1 MDSYARFFKIIP
13 KLTEI
18 YTTGFELFSI
28 YNSIYSKAFQQA
40 SMMNCGEE
48 LELEAVG
55 NNNNTFYDRWRVL
68 SDKQLDK
75 ELKSDSF
82 TSLLS
87 RYMDSLVEL
96 HSTLRQIGYPVYF
109 SRWLFN
115 SYVKNLLAVASVQK
129 NDFDRL
135 TPFDVMF
142 AKGKARLLH
151 YYNSDSGKDIT
162 TKRHQ
167 ASPMSSSL
175 PQSPVLL
182 LYAPINRFHIMDI
195 CPDRSVVRALLSRG
209 LDVYLL
215 DWGYPEWND
224 SCLSLSDYVNYV
236 KDSVQIIKDKTGT
249 DKISM
254 LGYCWGGIIG
264 IIYAALNNE
273 NLKSL
278 ALMGVP
284 IDFSKDNTILTS
296 WAKAI
301 DVDKMIDEFDHI
313 DGLPI
318 DLAFIMRNPPRYA
331 FDRYIKLFER
341 LHDKQFVNTFI
352 ALQKWL
358 SDTPPIPGNLY
369 RQIINDCYKN
379 NLLISNRMR
388 IDGKVVDLRKIT
400 IPLLTIVA
408 KHDDL
413 VSPESTLSVN
423 HCVSSR
429 EKITRVYSGDHI
441 GLCVSSIAH
450 KKLWPEVSEWIISKS
465 AVAIT
470 YNTDQEN

>member
-1 MDSYARFFKIIP
+1 MDPYSSFLKIIP
-13 KLTEI
+13 LLMET
-18 YTTGFELFSI
+18 YTTGFELFSFYSLI
-28 YNSIYSKAFQQA
+28 YFKAFQQV
-40 SMMNCGEE
+40 SMMNCSKE
-48 LELEAVG
+48 LKLQAVG
-55 NNNNTFYDRWRVL
+55 NNNSTFYDRWRVF
-68 SDKQLDK
+68 SDKQLDN
-75 ELKSDSF
+75 ELKSVSF

-87 RYMDSLVEL
+87 RNMDSLVQL
-96 HSTLRQIGYPVYF
+96 HSTLRQMGYPVYF

-115 SYVKNLLAVASVQK
+115 SYIKNLLAVASVQK
-129 NDFDRL
+129 KDL
-135 TPFDVMF
+135 LPTPFDVMF
-142 AKGKARLLH
+142 AKGKASLLH
-151 YYNSDSGKDIT
+151 YYDSNSGKNIT
-162 TKRHQ
+162 NNHHQ
-167 ASPMSSSL
+167 TLPMSSSSSSSL

-195 CPDRSVVRALLSRG
+195 SSDRSVVRALLSRG

-215 DWGYPEWND
+215 DWGYLGWND
-224 SCLSLSDYVNYV
+224 SCLSLSNYVNYV
-236 KDSVQIIKDKTGT
+236 RDAVQIIKDKTGN
-249 DKISM
+249 DRISI
-254 LGYCWGGIIG
+254 LAYCWGGIIG

-273 NLKSL
+273 NLKNL

-301 DVDKMIDEFDHI
+301 NADKMIDEFDHV
-313 DGLPI
+313 DGLSI

-379 NLLISNRMR
+379 NLLITNEMR
-388 IDGKVVDLRKIT
+388 IEGKVVDLRKIT
-400 IPLLTIVA
+400 VPLLTIIA

-423 HCVSSR
+423 QCVSSR
-429 EKITRVYSGDHI
+429 EKITHVYSGDHI

-450 KKLWPEVSEWIISKS
+450 KKLWPEVSKWIISK
-465 AVAIT
+465 
-470 YNTDQEN
+470 Q

>member
-1 MDSYARFFKIIP
+1 MDPYAKFFTIIP
-13 KLTEI
+13 KITEI
-18 YTTGFELFSI
+18 YTTGFELFSV
-28 YNSIYSKAFQQA
+28 YNSIYFKAFQA
-40 SMMNCGEE
+40 SMMNRGEE

-55 NNNNTFYDRWRVL
+55 NDNKSFYDRWRVL

-96 HSTLRQIGYPVYF
+96 HSTLRQLGYPVYF

-115 SYVKNLLAVASVQK
+115 SYVKTLFAVASVQK
-129 NDFDRL
+129 KDFDHL

-151 YYNSDSGKDIT
+151 YYDSNSGKDIT
-162 TKRHQ
+162 TKHHQ

-175 PQSPVLL
+175 PQAPILL

-195 CPDRSVVRALLSRG
+195 CPDRSVVRVLLSRG

-236 KDSVQIIKDKTGT
+236 KDAVQIIKDKTGS

-264 IIYAALNNE
+264 TIYAALNNE

-284 IDFSKDNTILTS
+284 IDFSKDNTILTTLG
-296 WAKAI
+296 K
-301 DVDKMIDEFDHI
+301 
-313 DGLPI
+313 
-318 DLAFIMRNPPRYA
+318 
-331 FDRYIKLFER
+331 
-341 LHDKQFVNTFI
+341 
-352 ALQKWL
+352 
-358 SDTPPIPGNLY
+358 
-369 RQIINDCYKN
+369 
-379 NLLISNRMR
+379 SNR
-388 IDGKVVDLRKIT
+388 
-400 IPLLTIVA
+400 
-408 KHDDL
+408 
-413 VSPESTLSVN
+413 
-423 HCVSSR
+423 C
-429 EKITRVYSGDHI
+429 
-441 GLCVSSIAH
+441 
-450 KKLWPEVSEWIISKS
+450 
-465 AVAIT
+465 
-470 YNTDQEN
+470 